1 MTFLINPVTFPFGR
15 DPRIEAL
22 DVWRAAERLV
32 AERWDQYTTA
42 ERSQAPAAYSAYL
55 AALDAEEA
63 AAGDLQQLSLRKAA

>member
-1 MTFLINPVTFPFGR
+1 MTFLINPATLPFRR

-32 AERWDQYTTA
+32 AARWDQYTTA

-55 AALDAEEA
+55 AALDGEEA
-63 AAGDLQQLSLRKAA
+63 AAAEVQQLSPRKAA